1 MGYVWRH
8 VEGYFFG
15 ASLVDALFYF
25 AEVIMKLK
33 KFVLCLVVLFL
44 LSSCV
49 SVNNVPK
56 TTDKLQDTATP
67 ATESADVTEEIPT
80 KTEKTEGKIENPFI
94 INKNTKKY
102 HNEDCRYVGFMNDE
116 NKVFVT
122 STPEKLQSQSYK
134 PCHFCQ

>member
-1 MGYVWRH
+1 M
-8 VEGYFFG
+8 
-15 ASLVDALFYF
+15 DALFYF
-25 AEVIMKLK
+25 AEVIMEVIMKLK

-49 SVNNVPK
+49 NVNNVPK
-56 TTDKLQDTATP
+56 TTDKLQDTTTP
-67 ATESADVTEEIPT
+67 ATESADVTEETPP
-80 KTEKTEGKIENPFI
+80 KTENAEGKIENPFI